1 MMIETITLE
10 RVLPCV
16 FHGSENESSVK
27 DSLIW
32 LRDVTFR
39 RGTDYLIE
47 ATSGAG
53 KSSLCSFI
61 YGIRKDYEG
70 MIRIGERDA
79 RSLSQSDWSEIRCRG
94 IAYLPQQLSL
104 FPELTVMEN
113 IDIKN
118 RLTGF
123 KTRAEI
129 IDMLSRLGIDEKKDQ
144 PAGRLSVGQQ
154 QRVAMVR
161 TLCQPFSFVLLD
173 EPVSH
178 LDEANNRIAA
188 KMIEEEAR
196 RQGGSIIATSVGNT
210 IEIENFTRLRL

>member
-1 MMIETITLE
+1 METITLD
-10 RVLPCV
+10 RVLPIV
-16 FHGSENESSVK
+16 FHGSENEASVK

-32 LRDVTFR
+32 LREVTFS

-61 YGIRKDYEG
+61 YGVRIDYEG
-70 MIRIGERDA
+70 VIRIGDCDA
-79 RSLSQSDWSEIRCRG
+79 RSLSPRDWSKLRCSAL
-94 IAYLPQQLSL
+94 AYLPQQLSL

-123 KTRAEI
+123 KTRSEI
-129 IDMLSRLGIDEKKDQ
+129 CDMLEQLGIDDKKDQ
-144 PAGRLSVGQQ
+144 PAALLSVGQQ

-161 TLCQPFSFVLLD
+161 TLCQPFSFMLLD

-178 LDEANNRIAA
+178 LDEANNRTAA
-188 KMIEEEAR
+188 EMIVTEAR
-196 RQGGSIIATSVGNT
+196 RQGGSIISTSVGNT
-210 IEIENFTRLRL
+210 IEIDSFTRLRL